1 MNWNKI
7 KRNFKKWIRYFY
19 LFKPLIEGRF
29 LYEFLVPKDILDL
42 VKKIELEK
50 VSDEKVYR
58 FIIACSF
65 FNAVLVG
72 LPGSIGYGVYI
83 SMGFEVLIALQLARM
98 SGLLD
103 IKGKISELF
112 NLIKATGIAGFTVLY
127 GFKAVLNAVFAI
139 ISFIPLGGFASFLAT
154 FFTTLFYS
162 IFLYLA
168 FSELKLNNG
177 ISKTMAKRILKK
189 TYQFSTGIFKSF
201 YKLVKTDMPNLLR
214 DTKDDIFDAC
224 RGIIHIKP
232 KIKGEMFLAG
242 SYAYL
247 LSGNYDGLKGPFAQL
262 WLEAWRLSHPTQ
274 LDKNATVEEIK
285 ELADGYDAE
294 AFPKVVQNVNSK
306 FYEVLETTHENADG
320 DEWSAELIVDQ
331 NHPASDAVF
340 YNQETG
346 QYIEINYKFTLNEN
360 YIESHIQRY
369 PDVPVVAPPEVAE
382 KINSPLVMS
391 GHYEHGFVI
400 EISETNFDDLLNKS
414 HSLYLEAATVASGG
428 VSLLMHIFPFLM
440 AYYKGTISK
449 ELLFKALKTFY
460 PKIAGR
466 TLNRIGMLTLLGPVY
481 GMFLIAS
488 FVFKSSL
495 YGYED
500 IDKYKSKK
508 NEEVT
513 EVVAEVTEKEEKP
526 KPKTISRRG
535 LITLSFL
542 KDV

>member
-1 MNWNKI
+1 MKWNEI
-7 KRNFKKWIRYFY
+7 DRNRKKWIRYFH
-19 LFKPLIEGRF
+19 LFKPLVEGRF

-50 VSDEKVYR
+50 VSDEKVFR
-58 FIIACSF
+58 FIIGCSF
-65 FNAVLVG
+65 FNAVLIG

-83 SMGFEVLIALQLARM
+83 SMAFEALIAFQLARM

-103 IKGKISELF
+103 VKDSISKLF
-112 NLIKATGIAGFTVLY
+112 KLIKATGIAGLTVLY
-127 GFKAVLNAVFAI
+127 GFKAALNFIFGI
-139 ISFIPLGGFASFLAT
+139 ISLIPLGGSASFLAT

-162 IFLYLA
+162 IFLYLS
-168 FSELKLNNG
+168 FTEIKLG
-177 ISKTMAKRILKK
+177 DGLTKSMPKRILKK

-201 YKLVKTDMPNLLR
+201 WKLFEEDLPKLLR
-214 DTKDDIFDAC
+214 ETKDSIFDAC

-262 WLEAWRLSHPTQ
+262 WLEAWRESHPTQ
-274 LDKNATVEEIK
+274 LKNATVEEIK
-285 ELADGYDAE
+285 ELADSYDAE
-294 AFPKVVQNVNSK
+294 SFPRLVQNVNSK
-306 FYEVLETTHENADG
+306 FYEKLETTHENADG

-391 GHYEHGFVI
+391 GHYEHGVVL
-400 EISETNFDDLLNKS
+400 EISEANFDDLLNKS
-414 HSLYLEAATVASGG
+414 HSLYLEAATIASGG
-428 VSLLMHIFPFLM
+428 ASLLMHIFPFLM
-440 AYYKGTISK
+440 AYYKGTIGK

-500 IDKYKSKK
+500 IDKDKSKNNDEASK
-508 NEEVT
+508 IVE
-513 EVVAEVTEKEEKP
+513 EVTEKEEKP
-526 KPKTISRRG
+526 QPKTFSRRG

>member
-1 MNWNKI
+1 MKWNKI
-7 KRNFKKWIRYFY
+7 KRNIKKWIKYFY
-19 LFKPLIEGRF
+19 LFKPMIEGRF
-29 LYEFLVPKDILDL
+29 FYEFLVPNDILDL
-42 VKKIELEK
+42 AKNVKLKE
-50 VSDEKVYR
+50 VSDPKVYR

-72 LPGSIGYGVYI
+72 LPGSLGGGVFI
-83 SMGFEVLIALQLARM
+83 AMGFEVLIAFQLARM
-98 SGLLD
+98 SKLLD
-103 IKGKISELF
+103 MKGGVSDLLK
-112 NLIKATGIAGFTVLY
+112 LIPATGVTLISVLY
-127 GFKAVLNAVFAI
+127 GFKFVLNSVYAFLNFLLPMVPI
-139 ISFIPLGGFASFLAT
+139 SFLAT

-162 IFLYLA
+162 LFLYIT
-168 FSELKLNNG
+168 FCKLESG
-177 ISKTMAKRILKK
+177 TKISTSMAKEIAKDTYKFSSGILK
-189 TYQFSTGIFKSF
+189 SF
-201 YKLVKTDMPNLLR
+201 ISLIKTDMPNLLR
-214 DTKDDIFDAC
+214 DTKNGIVDAC

-262 WLEAWRLSHPTQ
+262 WLEAWRESHPTQ
-274 LDKNATVEEIK
+274 LKNATVEEIK
-285 ELADGYDAE
+285 ELADSYDAE
-294 AFPKVVQNVNSK
+294 SFPRLVQNVNSK
-306 FYEVLETTHENADG
+306 FYEILETTHENADG

-391 GHYEHGFVI
+391 GHYEHGVVL
-400 EISETNFDDLLNKS
+400 EISEANFDDLLNKS

-500 IDKYKSKK
+500 IDKDKSK
-508 NEEVT
+508 NNEEASEVEEEVT
-513 EVVAEVTEKEEKP
+513 KKEEEP
-526 KPKTISRRG
+526 KPKTFSRRG

>member
-1 MNWNKI
+1 MKWNEI
-7 KRNFKKWIRYFY
+7 ERNRKKWIRYFH
-19 LFKPLIEGRF
+19 LFKPLVEGRF

-50 VSDEKVYR
+50 VSDKKVFR
-58 FIIACSF
+58 FIIGCSF
-65 FNAVLVG
+65 FNAVLIG

-83 SMGFEVLIALQLARM
+83 SMAFEALIAFQLARM

-103 IKGKISELF
+103 VKDSISKLF
-112 NLIKATGIAGFTVLY
+112 KLIKATGIAGLTVLY
-127 GFKAVLNAVFAI
+127 GFKAALNFVFGI
-139 ISFIPLGGFASFLAT
+139 ISLIPLGGSASFLAT

-162 IFLYLA
+162 IFLYLS
-168 FSELKLNNG
+168 FTEIKLG
-177 ISKTMAKRILKK
+177 DGLTKSMPKRILKK
-189 TYQFSTGIFKSF
+189 TYQFSTGIFTSF
-201 YKLVKTDMPNLLR
+201 WKLFKEDLPKLLR
-214 DTKDDIFDAC
+214 DTKDGIVDAC

-262 WLEAWRLSHPTQ
+262 WLEAWRESHPTQ
-274 LDKNATVEEIK
+274 LKNATVEEIK
-285 ELADGYDAE
+285 ELADSYDAE
-294 AFPKVVQNVNSK
+294 SFPRLVQNVNSK
-306 FYEVLETTHENADG
+306 FYEKLETTHENADG

-391 GHYEHGFVI
+391 GHYEHGVVL
-400 EISETNFDDLLNKS
+400 EISEANFDDLLNKS
-414 HSLYLEAATVASGG
+414 HSLYLEAATIASGG
-428 VSLLMHIFPFLM
+428 ASLLMHIFPFLM
-440 AYYKGTISK
+440 AYYKGTIGK

-500 IDKYKSKK
+500 IDKDKSKNNDEASKVVEEEIK
-508 NEEVT
+508 NEE
-513 EVVAEVTEKEEKP
+513 EP

>member
-1 MNWNKI
+1 MKWNEI
-7 KRNFKKWIRYFY
+7 DRNRKKWIRYFH
-19 LFKPLIEGRF
+19 LFKPLVEGRF

-50 VSDEKVYR
+50 VSDEKVFR
-58 FIIACSF
+58 FIIGCSF
-65 FNAVLVG
+65 FNAVLIG

-83 SMGFEVLIALQLARM
+83 SMAFEALIAFQLARM

-103 IKGKISELF
+103 VKDSISKLF
-112 NLIKATGIAGFTVLY
+112 KLIKATGIAGLTVLY
-127 GFKAVLNAVFAI
+127 GFKAALNFIFGI
-139 ISFIPLGGFASFLAT
+139 ISLIPLGGSASFLAT

-162 IFLYLA
+162 IFLYLS
-168 FSELKLNNG
+168 FTEIKLG
-177 ISKTMAKRILKK
+177 DGLTKSMPKRILKK

-201 YKLVKTDMPNLLR
+201 WKLFEEDLPKLLR
-214 DTKDDIFDAC
+214 ETKDSIFDAC

-262 WLEAWRLSHPTQ
+262 WLEAWRESHPTQ
-274 LDKNATVEEIK
+274 LKNATVEEIK
-285 ELADGYDAE
+285 ELADSYDAE
-294 AFPKVVQNVNSK
+294 SFPRLVQNVNSK
-306 FYEVLETTHENADG
+306 FYEKLETTHENADG

-331 NHPASDAVF
+331 NHPASDAIF
-340 YNQETG
+340 YNKETG

-391 GHYEHGFVI
+391 GHYEHGVVL
-400 EISETNFDDLLNKS
+400 EISEANFDDLLNKS
-414 HSLYLEAATVASGG
+414 HSLYLEAATVTSGG

-500 IDKYKSKK
+500 IDKDKSKN
-508 NEEVT
+508 NEEVS
-513 EVVAEVTEKEEKP
+513 EVVEEVIKKEEEP

>member
-1 MNWNKI
+1 MKWNKI
-7 KRNFKKWIRYFY
+7 KRNIKKWIRYFH

-42 VKKIELEK
+42 AKKVELEK
-50 VSDEKVYR
+50 VSDQKVFR

-72 LPGSIGYGVYI
+72 LPGSLGYGVYI
-83 SMGFEVLIALQLARM
+83 AMGFEVLIAFQLARM
-98 SGLLD
+98 SKLLD
-103 IKGKISELF
+103 MKGSISDLLK
-112 NLIKATGIAGFTVLY
+112 LISATGITVFSVLY
-127 GFKAVLNAVFAI
+127 WFKAALNLVWGI
-139 ISFIPLGGFASFLAT
+139 IALVPLGGFASFLAT

-162 IFLYLA
+162 IFLYLT
-168 FSELKLNNG
+168 FTELKLNDR
-177 ISKTMAKRILKK
+177 ISKTMAKRIIKK

-201 YKLVKTDMPNLLR
+201 YKLVKTDMPNLLK
-214 DTKDDIFDAC
+214 DTKDGIVDAC
-224 RGIIHIKP
+224 RGVIHIKP

-274 LDKNATVEEIK
+274 LNDNATVEEIK
-285 ELADGYDAE
+285 ELADSYDAE
-294 AFPKVVQNVNSK
+294 VFPKVVQNVNSK

-346 QYIEINYKFTLNEN
+346 QYIEVNYKFTLNEN

-391 GHYEHGFVI
+391 GHYEHGVVV
-400 EISETNFDDLLNKS
+400 EISEANFDDLLNKS

-460 PKIAGR
+460 PKIAGK

-500 IDKYKSKK
+500 IDKDKSKN
-508 NEEVT
+508 NEEVS
-513 EVVAEVTEKEEKP
+513 EVEEEVIEKGEEP